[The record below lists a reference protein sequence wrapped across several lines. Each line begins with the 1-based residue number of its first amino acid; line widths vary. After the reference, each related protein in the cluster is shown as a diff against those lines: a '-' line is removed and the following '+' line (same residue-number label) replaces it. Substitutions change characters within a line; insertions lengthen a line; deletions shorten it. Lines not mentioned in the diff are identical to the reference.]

1 MNREQKF
8 ACFCLE
14 VTFRLK
20 AYLSACFN
28 IVFFLFCCFLFDIN
42 FVCATFVYFFL
53 LLSLRVFVFFSKKIV
68 FSFLPG
74 VFCILLQLSK
84 QINKPA
90 VSHSTKNNTN
100 TMHVLRIQRNNE
112 KEKNSPDKRS
122 LSNHF
127 FTLKNIFFRLFC
139 IHIIGCWSTRRT
151 AYTIIYFIFFYVK
164 IFLVGFFF
172 VTFNGIQPLRMQLVL
187 RAAYLLA

>member
-74 VFCILLQLSK
+74 VFCILSK

-112 KEKNSPDKRS
+112 KEKKFTRQKVAFKSFLYFKKY
-122 LSNHF
+122 F
-127 FTLKNIFFRLFC
+127 FSSFLHSYYRMLKHKKNCVYNNIFYIFLCKNISRWFFFRY
-139 IHIIGCWSTRRT
+139 I
-151 AYTIIYFIFFYVK
+151 
-164 IFLVGFFF
+164 
-172 VTFNGIQPLRMQLVL
+172 
-187 RAAYLLA
+187 